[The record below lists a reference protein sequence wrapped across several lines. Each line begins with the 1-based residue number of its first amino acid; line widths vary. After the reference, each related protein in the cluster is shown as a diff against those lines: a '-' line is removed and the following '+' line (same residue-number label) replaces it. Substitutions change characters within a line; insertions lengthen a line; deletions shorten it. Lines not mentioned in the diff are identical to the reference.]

1 LRGNAASA
9 DLPINVY
16 PFILR
21 GVRLVGIDSR
31 NCPMTTRRRAWAR
44 IAGDWK
50 IARAASMV
58 EEVTLADLDSTIEKM
73 LARQRRGRTIVKV
86 QD

>member
-1 LRGNAASA
+1 
-9 DLPINVY
+9 
-16 PFILR
+16 
-21 GVRLVGIDSR
+21 
-31 NCPMTTRRRAWAR
+31 MTTRRRAWAR